1 MGEKDEQTMSRLE
14 LADQLHH
21 LSEALR
27 RGAME
32 VRGRSWTVPDE
43 VEIRRE
49 FKEKKGRLVAKL
61 SWSWSTLRDYDRPA
75 RDEVSRWQD
84 SIKTVKKR
92 LAASFKKLQR
102 AVSQGAF
109 PDEATLNDFVNSSQ
123 ALAAMA
129 EPDWQGAMQE
139 YLDHLANLQHAV
151 ANRQP
156 EVMLHELRDLQN
168 CMASCHREFKSRGG
182 TGRG

>member
-1 MGEKDEQTMSRLE
+1 MGEKAERTWGRLE
-14 LADQLHH
+14 LAEYLNH
-21 LSEALR
+21 LSEQLR
-27 RGAME
+27 RGALE
-32 VRGRSWTVPDE
+32 AQGRRWTVPEDLHA
-43 VEIRRE
+43 RME
-49 FKEKKGRLVAKL
+49 FKEKKGCLVVKL

-92 LAASFKKLQR
+92 LAADFKKLQQ

-109 PDEATLNDFVNSSQ
+109 PDEPTLSDFVASSQ

-139 YLDHLANLQHAV
+139 FLDHLANLQHAV
-151 ANRQP
+151 AHRQP
-156 EVMLHELRDLQN
+156 EVVRHELRDLQN
-168 CMASCHREFKSRGG
+168 RMASCHREFKSRGG
-182 TGRG
+182 TGKG